1 MKFGAVPTSE
11 AEGAILAR
19 GLKAEGRMFKKGR
32 VLDRRDVD
40 DLVAAGIAEVIAARL
55 EEGDV
60 GEDEAAREIAEA
72 VTGPGV
78 SPGRPVT
85 GRVNLFARDHGMAVV
100 DADGVRRLNAVNEA
114 VTLASVAPFS
124 VVAVKQMVATVKII
138 PFAVAG
144 DVLARC
150 VACARAEQGCLRIA
164 PFAPHAVGLVQ
175 TTLPGTRSSVLDKTT
190 AVTRGRLEGLGSH
203 LEAEVR
209 CPHTVEDLCRAL
221 DSLAARRCA
230 PILVVGASAITDRRD
245 VIPAA
250 IERAGGRV
258 EHFGMPV
265 DPGNLLLLGADG
277 RGVGVIGLPGCA
289 RSPKLNGIDWVLRR
303 LLAGLDVTGE
313 DIAAMGAGGLL
324 SEITTRPQPRAAA
337 DSDSRERRRRSQ
349 NRVAAIILAAGRSS
363 RMEGVNKMLAAI
375 DGKPMVARVADAVL
389 ASKARPVI
397 VVVGYE
403 ADHLRAALQERDLA
417 IVRNPDFES
426 GLSASLRRGLS
437 ALPDGID
444 GAVVCLGDMPRIGA
458 DAIDRLIGVFDPEGR
473 GAICVPTYKGKQG
486 NPVLWARRF
495 FPEIMEI
502 TGDVGA
508 RHLIGAYADQVRHV
522 EMPTDDVLFDVD
534 TPGGLDAASS
544 TNSGR
549 A

>member
-1 MKFGAVPTSE
+1 MKFGAMPASE
-11 AEGAILAR
+11 AEGAILAH
-19 GLKAEGRMFKKGR
+19 GLKAEDRVFKKGR

-40 DLVAAGIAEVIAARL
+40 HLLAAGIAEVIAARL

-60 GEDEAAREIAEA
+60 GEDEAARKIAKA

-78 SPGRPVT
+78 SAGRPFT
-85 GRVNLFARDHGMAVV
+85 GRVNLFARDRGVAVV
-100 DADGVRRLNAVNEA
+100 AADGVKRLNAVDEA
-114 VTLASVAPFS
+114 VTLATVAPYS
-124 VVAVKQMVATVKII
+124 VVAAKQMVATVKII

-144 DVLARC
+144 EVLARC
-150 VACARAEQGCLRIA
+150 VACARAEQGRLRIA

-175 TTLPGTRSSVLDKTT
+175 TTLPGTRSSVLDKTA

-203 LEAEVR
+203 LEAEIR
-209 CPHTVEDLCRAL
+209 CPHAVEDLCRAL
-221 DSLAARRCA
+221 ESLAARRCA

-258 EHFGMPV
+258 EHLGMPV
-265 DPGNLLLLGADG
+265 DPGNLLLLGADS

-289 RSPKLNGIDWVLRR
+289 RSPKLNGIDWVLQR
-303 LLAGLDVTGE
+303 LLAGLDVAG
-313 DIAAMGAGGLL
+313 DDLAAMGAGGLL
-324 SEITTRPQPRAAA
+324 SEIAARPQPRAAA
-337 DSDSRERRRRSQ
+337 DGEPRNRRRRSKP
-349 NRVAAIILAAGRSS
+349 RVAAIILAAGRSS
-363 RMEGVNKMLAAI
+363 RMQGVNKMLAAI

-397 VVVGYE
+397 VVVGHE
-403 ADHLRAALQERDLA
+403 ADRVQAALQERELA
-417 IVRNPDFES
+417 IVGNPDFES
-426 GLSASLRRGLS
+426 GLSASLGRGLS

-444 GAVVCLGDMPRIGA
+444 GALVCLGDMPRIGA
-458 DAIDRLIGVFDPEGR
+458 DAIDRLIGAFDPDGR
-473 GAICVPTYKGKQG
+473 STICVPTYRGKQG

-508 RHLIGAYADQVRHV
+508 RHLIGAYADQVRQV

-544 TNSGR
+544 TNVGR
-549 A
+549 G